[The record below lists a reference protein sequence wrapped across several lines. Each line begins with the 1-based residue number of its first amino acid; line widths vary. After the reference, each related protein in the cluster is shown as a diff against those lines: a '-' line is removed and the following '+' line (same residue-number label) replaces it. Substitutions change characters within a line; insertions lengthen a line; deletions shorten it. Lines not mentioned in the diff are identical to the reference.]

1 MPYTHN
7 PGHKGLFTYLERVG
21 QADYETCITMLD
33 YQDRETKTSVFAQL
47 KRRGKLVSSNKN
59 GITLYHLPGR
69 ARIVKKK
76 QDRIF
81 PDKGDTLGIT
91 SIPALVRYLTNLNTQ
106 YPGGNYTKL
115 AMTDVIRSAVLNLR
129 QEIEM
134 AVLLLDLLDHPPTE
148 YEWNMFKQQLI
159 ETGWLDKKDPLQN
172 KDTLDPERVLTTLTH
187 LQCTRKNDEVGR
199 YINPE
204 PQFDIPETVWKLLIA
219 ATETESQ
226 SH

>member
-1 MPYTHN
+1 
-7 PGHKGLFTYLERVG
+7 
-21 QADYETCITMLD
+21 
-33 YQDRETKTSVFAQL
+33 
-47 KRRGKLVSSNKN
+47 
-59 GITLYHLPGR
+59 
-69 ARIVKKK
+69 
-76 QDRIF
+76 
-81 PDKGDTLGIT
+81 
-91 SIPALVRYLTNLNTQ
+91 
-106 YPGGNYTKL
+106 
-115 AMTDVIRSAVLNLR
+115 
-129 QEIEM
+129 
-134 AVLLLDLLDHPPTE
+134 
-148 YEWNMFKQQLI
+148 MFKQQLI